1 MESILDAHVHVYD
14 AEALRLQWVRDVPSL
29 GGVWSPASYE
39 SEASPLGIESA
50 LYMEV
55 DAPADAQQLEL
66 STIADEMDR
75 PGGMFA
81 AAMVGGDPA
90 DPAFGDWLDRLEA
103 DTRMVG
109 VRRVLHVDESPQ
121 GTCLEPAFV
130 AGVQALGKRGL
141 VFDACVRH
149 GEIDDV
155 VKLARLCPETTI
167 VLDHLGN
174 PPVPQGMDSNWCAS
188 IDRCAETPN
197 LIGKLSGLI
206 QHLDDD
212 DWDLETF
219 APFMSHLLEAF
230 GADRV
235 VWASNWPVCNLH
247 GSLERWVSVTR
258 RFLADYSASERSA
271 VLRANGE
278 RVYRI
283 S

>member
-1 MESILDAHVHVYD
+1 MRA
-14 AEALRLQWVRDVPSL
+14 VPSL

-39 SEASPLGIESA
+39 AEAAPLGIESA

-55 DAPADAQQLEL
+55 DAPADAQRLEV
-66 STIADEMDR
+66 SMITSEMDR

-81 AAMVGGDPA
+81 AAVVGGDPA
-90 DPAFGDWLDRLEA
+90 DPEFEVWLDDLRS
-103 DTRMVG
+103 DSRVVG
-109 VRRVLHVDESPQ
+109 VRRVLHVEASSP
-121 GTCLEPAFV
+121 GACLEPAFV
-130 AGVQALGKRGL
+130 AGVQALGKRDL

-155 VKLARLCPETTI
+155 VALARLCPETTI
-167 VLDHLGN
+167 VLHHLGN
-174 PPVPQGMDSNWCAS
+174 PCVPQGIDPEWRAS
-188 IDRCAETPN
+188 IVRCAEMPN

-212 DWDLETF
+212 DWGLEEF
-219 APFMSHLLEAF
+219 SPFMSHLVESF
-230 GADRV
+230 GAERV

-258 RFLADYSASERSA
+258 RFLADHSPSERSA
-271 VLRANGE
+271 VLRGNGE

-283 S
+283 R